1 MAEAENDFV
10 KRVEA
15 VAEQDGRYRKE
26 AYLFLYAALEY
37 TVRKLGRDKAK
48 TQVERHVTGQELA
61 RGIAAFAREQYGPM
75 ALSVL
80 EHWGVRRTR
89 DFGEMVF
96 LLVNAEM
103 MSKTEEDRI
112 EDFTDV
118 YDFEKEFDWRRRD
131 RKKIDVKNI
140 KNM

>member
-15 VAEQDGRYRKE
+15 LAEQDGRYRKE

-37 TVRKLGRDKAK
+37 TVRRLGRDKAQ
-48 TQVERHVTGQELA
+48 TQAERHVTGQELS
-61 RGIAAFAREQYGPM
+61 RGVAEFAREQYGPM
-75 ALSVL
+75 ARPVL

-96 LLVNAEM
+96 LLVNAGM
-103 MSKTEEDRI
+103 MSKTEQDRI
-112 EDFTDV
+112 EDFADV
-118 YDFEKEFDWRRRD
+118 YDFGKEFDWRRRG
-131 RKKIDVKNI
+131 RQKIDLKNI

>member
-1 MAEAENDFV
+1 MAEAEDDFV
-10 KRVEA
+10 KRVESL
-15 VAEQDGRYRKE
+15 AEQDGRYRKE
-26 AYLFLYAALEY
+26 AFLFLYAALEY
-37 TVRKLGRDKAK
+37 TVRRLGRDKAK
-48 TQVERHVTGQELA
+48 TQAERHVTGQELS
-61 RGIAAFAREQYGPM
+61 RGIGEFAREQYGPM
-75 ALSVL
+75 ARSVL

-96 LLVNAEM
+96 LLVNAGM

-112 EDFTDV
+112 EDFADV

-131 RKKIDVKNI
+131 RQKIDLKKI

>member
-1 MAEAENDFV
+1 V

-15 VAEQDGRYRKE
+15 LAEQDGRYRRE

-37 TVRKLGRDKAK
+37 TVRRLGRDKAQ
-48 TQVERHVTGQELA
+48 TQAERHVTGQELA
-61 RGIAAFAREQYGPM
+61 RGVAAFAREQYGPM
-75 ALSVL
+75 ARSVL
-80 EHWGVRRTR
+80 EHWGVRQTQ

-96 LLVNAEM
+96 LLVKAEM

-112 EDFTDV
+112 EDFVGV
-118 YDFEKEFDWRRRD
+118 YDFETEFDWRKGSGR
-131 RKKIDVKNI
+131 KIDVKNI